1 MSISYE
7 QVLKVLNS
15 KLLPQELRKDD
26 KNQTQTEAEWNNI
39 VNLVDINKMK
49 IQEIINEL
57 LEPYKKFI
65 KVASNLSDP
74 EKKIIEVSLK
84 NMYVFNINEKTDS
97 QLNDLL
103 RKLNN
108 IYMSKNKIEF
118 DFIGNAANLIYKASS
133 DNYTK
138 ANNAVATLFINA
150 QVETPKINQPEVVK
164 AVETEVVKEVA
175 TTNTSGWQNKPVPDG
190 PDKHEEFD
198 CRSLDA
204 FDNMKIIGA
213 RARGKKHKHEGT
225 NCDDWFEFKS
235 IGPWT
240 VIAVADGAGSR
251 KFSRVGAKAACI
263 TAVKYMSEK
272 LSDFSLLERE
282 TWTNDI
288 FKYND
293 ANMFIEKDVQMIQD
307 ILHESMEEAYS
318 SVKKAYAE
326 RANNIIYK
334 EIMGRELVV
343 EDFSSTLL
351 VAIHIVVGNEGSKKS
366 IVVTCQIGD
375 GISAVIDY
383 NGCVRIMGVPDSGEY
398 SGETDFLP
406 SLPKIKRNGLKEK
419 TRYLL
424 GEIRALMVMTDGVA
438 DDYFPNET
446 EMLKLYGDLIV
457 NDVIG
462 IKDIG
467 EEESLEAIRT
477 TKVGNISNWLNCEF
491 HNPPGLV
498 SINDGKIIYIRSF
511 EEFSKEIEVPM
522 EELVK
527 SYPLLVAGKLGKRMC
542 EAEEYEKKLQIW
554 LDSYHVR
561 GSFDD
566 RTLVVLYKEEIL

>member
-7 QVLKVLNS
+7 KILEVLKS
-15 KLLPQELRKDD
+15 KLSPQESNNEEKSQVQIEDEWKSIVELLD
-26 KNQTQTEAEWNNI
+26 KNKLNIQT
-39 VNLVDINKMK
+39 L
-49 IQEIINEL
+49 INEL
-57 LEPYKKFI
+57 LQPYKKFI
-65 KVASNLSDP
+65 KDSRELPDS
-74 EKKIIEVSLK
+74 KKIIEASVNK
-84 NMYVFNINEKTDS
+84 MYAFNVNENTDI

-108 IYMSKNKIEF
+108 IYMSNVNIKFNFIE
-118 DFIGNAANLIYKASS
+118 NAANIINNSVS
-133 DNYTK
+133 NIIIEDNNEEK
-138 ANNAVATLFINA
+138 KSLFINA
-150 QVETPKINQPEVVK
+150 QVEAPKIDQVEAVK
-164 AVETEVVKEVA
+164 IVETDIVKEVA
-175 TTNTSGWQNKPVPDG
+175 TTNTSGWQNKPVPNG

-198 CRSLDA
+198 CRALDA
-204 FDNMKIIGA
+204 FENMKIIGA

-225 NCDDWFEFKS
+225 NCDDWFEFRS

-272 LSDFSLLERE
+272 LSDFSLSERE

-288 FKYND
+288 FKYDD
-293 ANMFIEKDVQMIQD
+293 ANIFIEKDVQVIED

-318 SVKKAYAE
+318 SVKKAHAE
-326 RANNIIYK
+326 RADNPIYK
-334 EIMGRELVV
+334 EIMGRDLVV

-351 VAIHIVVGNEGSKKS
+351 VAIHIVVGKEGSKKS

-446 EMLKLYGDLIV
+446 EMLRLYGDLIV

-462 IKDIG
+462 IKNIG
-467 EEESLEAIRT
+467 EEEGLEAIKT
-477 TKVGNISNWLNCEF
+477 TKIRNINNWLNCEF
-491 HNPPGLV
+491 HNPPGVV

-511 EEFSKEIEVPM
+511 KEFSKEIEVPM

-527 SYPLLVAGKLGKRMC
+527 SYPLLLAGKLGKQMC
-542 EAEEYEKKLQIW
+542 EAKEYEKKLQIW

-566 RTLVVLYKEEIL
+566 RTLVVLYKEEVL